1 MPLTTTVVAPVT
13 HAARPPSANG
23 SARSANGSARPPVY
37 GDRLYMAA
45 GAIPQPSTPRTASP
59 LPPPS
64 RASNHSNVDGPPPP
78 RPGNYG
84 YNAALPPPPPT
95 QPAPPLPAYANPPGA
110 ISPPSPRA
118 TLTYASPPT
127 QPAPGQPL
135 PSVQFYSSNQPPPL
149 VLPPRRTTNR
159 DSLVWASQFQH
170 GSNHNLKCEIW
181 RKHSQT
187 LWVVFFSLLHSMKKI
202 SYSHVH
208 ITHHL
213 IFLHH

>member
-1 MPLTTTVVAPVT
+1 MPLTTTVVAAPVT
-13 HAARPPSANG
+13 HAAHPPSANG
-23 SARSANGSARPPVY
+23 SALPPVY

-45 GAIPQPSTPRTASP
+45 GSIPQPNTPMTATP
-59 LPPPS
+59 PPPPS
-64 RASNHSNVDGPPPP
+64 RASNLSNVDGPPPP

-84 YNAALPPPPPT
+84 YNAAQPPQPPT

-127 QPAPGQPL
+127 QPGPGQPL

-159 DSLVWASQFQH
+159 DSLV
-170 GSNHNLKCEIW
+170 
-181 RKHSQT
+181 
-187 LWVVFFSLLHSMKKI
+187 
-202 SYSHVH
+202 
-208 ITHHL
+208 
-213 IFLHH
+213 